1 MPLVAHRLTLGLAA
15 LAAASLL
22 VAPAFAQAEDEPQVE
37 PGPPAPPPPPPEP
50 PAPPPPPRRA
60 HRTEQAPTVAPA
72 LPPQGVVVQ
81 TSPAGPDDP
90 PPPNVS
96 IGPHGSV
103 VVTQTPAGPVD
114 VHAPTP
120 DGMVHAYGCS
130 RVEVDPRTRTP
141 VAPVAAAPGQPTC
154 PPYYVPYPVYPYPYP
169 VYAGPYVPYYRY
181 MPPPKPR
188 YAPDPQR
195 SSAIALGAVAFGVG
209 TLGAGTWYL
218 EQKIEDTSGFG
229 PHHAANLTSERAAL
243 VTLGAAEI
251 IPASIPR
258 FVMGDVGMALLFSGL
273 RAGSFA
279 IGALP
284 NWGKD
289 NWAAPLTFAF
299 AAPVALSI
307 VDLATTPHREQM
319 IRRAAPVSAK
329 QTVHL
334 DGIAPTVAFD
344 PRGNAMPAIGALGRF

>member
-1 MPLVAHRLTLGLAA
+1 MTP
-15 LAAASLL
+15 AS
-22 VAPAFAQAEDEPQVE
+22 
-37 PGPPAPPPPPPEP
+37 PPP
-50 PAPPPPPRRA
+50 
-60 HRTEQAPTVAPA
+60 
-72 LPPQGVVVQ
+72 GVVVQ
-81 TSPAGPDDP
+81 TTPAGPNDP
-90 PPPNVS
+90 PPPNVAV
-96 IGPHGSV
+96 GPQGSV

-141 VAPVAAAPGQPTC
+141 VAPAAAPGQPTC
-154 PPYYVPYPVYPYPYP
+154 PPYYVPYPVYPYP

-195 SSAIALGAVAFGVG
+195 STAIALGAVAFGVG

-218 EQKIEDTSGFG
+218 EQKIEDDSRASWNGRY
-229 PHHAANLTSERAAL
+229 HNISAHQVNMTSERAAL

-258 FVMGDVGMALLFSGL
+258 FVMGDVGMALLFTGL

-319 IRRAAPVSAK
+319 RRRAAPVSAK
-329 QTVHL
+329 QKVHL
-334 DGIAPTVAFD
+334 DGITPTVAFD
-344 PRGNAMPAIGALGRF
+344 QRGNAMPALGALGRF